1 LSKSFENIREFE
13 LVFKEYYNPL
23 VNFVFKYLHDYEN
36 SREVVQITFVK
47 VWENR
52 YNLDIKTSMKSYL
65 YQAAKNAMIDFVRKN
80 KKNMSTTEVED
91 NILTS
96 LSDDQASHLDPYIL
110 RQAIENV
117 LKELKPKT
125 QEIFRLNKFEGL
137 TYSEIAEYL
146 NISKRSVEDNV
157 AKTLKQL
164 KDELKN
170 HPDFF
175 D

>member
-1 LSKSFENIREFE
+1 MSKSFENIREFE